1 MLNQRKAF
9 PLILAAL
16 LIPLAFLTGC
26 DRQTGADTGGAGPR
40 DVKVEEIHSDGAVQ
54 VEHPEQFLLA
64 TVEQRPTWDELNV
77 TGVVTPNVN
86 RAVSVLSLAGG
97 RAVDIRV
104 KLGDVVTK
112 GQVLLVINSPD
123 VSQAFSDYQKAQSD
137 EAFARQQLA
146 RAQDLYDKGAMAQQD
161 LEAAKNAEQKA
172 QVDVRTAQ
180 QHLAVL
186 GADLNNPSP
195 LISIRAPI
203 SGSIVE
209 QNVTGGTGVRS
220 MDNSPNLFTIAD
232 LSEVW
237 VLCDVYEND
246 LHRVRLGDSAEVR
259 LNAFPDRVFTGRV
272 GNISTVL
279 DPSTRTAKVR
289 LELAN
294 RGGLMR
300 AGMFATATFRSRTE
314 HLQPTI
320 PTTAIMR
327 LHDKDW
333 VFVPLGGN
341 RFRRLEVQAGPVTS
355 GGYQVV
361 SSGLA
366 AGGKVVANALQFAS
380 AAGME

>member
-1 MLNQRKAF
+1 M
-9 PLILAAL
+9 
-16 LIPLAFLTGC
+16 LIPIFLLTGC
-26 DRQTGADTGGAGPR
+26 NRQNAADAGEASPG

-64 TVEQRPTWDELNV
+64 TVEQRPMVDELHV
-77 TGVVTPNVN
+77 TGVVTPDVN
-86 RAVSVLSLAGG
+86 RAVPVLSLAGG
-97 RAVDIRV
+97 RAVDIRA

-112 GQVLLVINSPD
+112 GQVLLVINSPE
-123 VSQAFSDYQKAQSD
+123 VSQAFSDYQKAQSED
-137 EAFARQQLA
+137 AFARQQLA

-161 LEAAKNAEQKA
+161 LEAAKNTAQKA

-180 QHLAVL
+180 QYIAVL
-186 GADLNNPSP
+186 GADLNNSSP
-195 LISIRAPI
+195 LVSIRAPI

-209 QNVTGGTGVRS
+209 QNVTGSAGVRS

-237 VLCDVYEND
+237 VVCDVFEND

-272 GNISTVL
+272 RNISTVL
-279 DPSTRTAKVR
+279 DPAMRTAKVR

-300 AGMFATATFRSRTE
+300 AGMFATATFRPRTA
-314 HLQPTI
+314 HLQPTV

-341 RFRRLEVQAGPVTS
+341 RFRRLEVQAGPVS
-355 GGYQVV
+355 PGGYQVIL
-361 SSGLA
+361 SGLA
-366 AGGKVVANALQFAS
+366 GGGKVVANALQFAS